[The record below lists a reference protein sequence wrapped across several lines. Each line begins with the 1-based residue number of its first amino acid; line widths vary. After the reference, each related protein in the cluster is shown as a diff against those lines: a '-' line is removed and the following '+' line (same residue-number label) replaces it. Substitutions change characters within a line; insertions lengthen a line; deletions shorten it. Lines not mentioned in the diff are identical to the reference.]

1 MAMAKTYA
9 ARFQCPYGDADKV
22 LILRNRYETLEQIQR
37 MARHFGCPVHGVQL
51 GVPVEAKEI
60 TEALSPETK
69 PMRVVTASALKDHR
83 RSKRIPLQIRVLV
96 YGRAGKSAS
105 FHEETSTRIVT
116 AHGGLLALTAP
127 VKVGETLLVVN
138 LATRKEEECR
148 VACVQRQDGVNS
160 VGLAFMRSA
169 PSFWGLDFPSHRH

>member
-1 MAMAKTYA
+1 MTRTYA

-37 MARHFGCPVHGVQL
+37 MTRHFDCPVHGVQL

-60 TEALSPETK
+60 MEALSPEAK
-69 PMRVVTASALKDHR
+69 PMRVVTASASKGHR
-83 RSKRIPLQIRVLV
+83 RSKRIPLHVRVLV
-96 YGRAGKSAS
+96 YGQAGKSAS
-105 FHEETSTRIVT
+105 FHEATSTRIVT

-148 VACVQRQDGVNS
+148 VASVKPQDGVNN
-160 VGLAFMRSA
+160 VGLAFLRTA
-169 PSFWGLDFPSHRH
+169 RSFWGLDFPSHRQ